1 MPQKK
6 KKEKKR
12 LLNYNEVTC
21 APTGI
26 FCIIFPTKSYLLG
39 QEVCKHFWWQ
49 GYFKNAITW

>member
-39 QEVCKHFWWQ
+39 QKV
-49 GYFKNAITW
+49 